1 MSEYVV
7 SVDLGGTQV
16 RAALVDTTGR
26 VHARESTLTRSEE
39 GQAAVLNRIFECTSK
54 VIGSLPKDEIRGI
67 GIGAPGPLNP
77 WTGVV
82 TEAANLSGW
91 YDVPLA
97 HIVEERFELPT
108 LLGNDANVA
117 ALAERRFGAAQ
128 GTANMIY
135 MTVSTGIGGGII
147 VDGELLLGADGLAG
161 EVGHQTIEVNG
172 LQCNCGNTGCLE
184 TLAAGPAIA
193 RRTVERLQAGA
204 ESIIPKLVN
213 GDLSKVTA
221 AVVSKAASEGDALAI
236 EMLRIAG
243 FYIGVG
249 IVNLI
254 HLFNPE
260 LFVIGGGVSKA
271 GEFLFEPIRQTV
283 SERAMESMQS
293 GVRILPAALGDD
305 VVLLGAACLF
315 LSPEMG

>member
-1 MSEYVV
+1 MGDYVV

-16 RAALVDTTGR
+16 RAALVDATGKI
-26 VHARESTLTRSEE
+26 HARSNTSTRSEE
-39 GQAAVLNRIFECTSK
+39 GQDAVIDRIFECISE
-54 VIGSLPKDEIRGI
+54 VMGSMPKDEIRGI
-67 GIGAPGPLNP
+67 AIGAPGPLNP
-77 WTGVV
+77 WTGVI

-91 YDVPLA
+91 YDVPLV
-97 HIVEERFELPT
+97 HIIEERFEMPT

-147 VDGELLLGADGLAG
+147 VEGELLLGSDGLAG
-161 EVGHQTIEVNG
+161 EVGHQTIDING
-172 LQCNCGNTGCLE
+172 PSCNCGNTGCLE

-193 RRTVERLQAGA
+193 RRTVDRLQAGA
-204 ESIIPKLVN
+204 VSTIPELVK
-213 GDLSKVTA
+213 GDLDEVTA
-221 AVVSKAASEGDALAI
+221 AVVSKAASGGDALAI
-236 EMLRIAG
+236 EMLRVAG

-249 IVNLI
+249 IVNLL

-260 LFVIGGGVSKA
+260 LIIIGGGVSKA
-271 GEFLFEPIRQTV
+271 GDFLFEPIRRTV
-283 SERAMESMQS
+283 SERAMDSMQS

-315 LSPEMG
+315 LG